1 MLIDVREAASLLNV
15 ASATIFKDR
24 AQGKRCGPLFKIVEG
39 QYKAN
44 RKDILEYKDHYNGL
58 KRSYELSRGN
68 ARLKKIGVRFSDVEL
83 ARLKANAGGQDLAG
97 YIRGRV
103 L

>member
-1 MLIDVREAASLLNV
+1 MSLIDVKDAAERLGMKEDTLRHQIHRGV
-15 ASATIFKDR
+15 R
-24 AQGKRCGPLFKIVEG
+24 YGKLFKFVDGKQVI
-39 QYKAN
+39 
-44 RKDILEYKDHYNGL
+44 D
-58 KRSYELSRGN
+58 LSDLTGYSKKKP
-68 ARLKKIGVRFSDVEL
+68 RLKKIGVRFNDVEL

>member
-1 MLIDVREAASLLNV
+1 MSLIDVKDAA
-15 ASATIFKDR
+15 DR
-24 AQGKRCGPLFKIVEG
+24 LGMKEDTLRHQIHRGVRYGQFFEVVDGKQVI
-39 QYKAN
+39 
-44 RKDILEYKDHYNGL
+44 GL
-58 KRSYELSRGN
+58 GDLIGCIKKKP
-68 ARLKKIGVRFSDVEL
+68 RLKKIGVRFNDVEL